1 MLPKEYWTKATHSMH
16 KLEVCTCGFWDVLM
30 DRHAHYTPLHIWD
43 GVNIVQVLQTIL
55 QIPAIKLGTN
65 VCHFKRHFSML
76 QISCIVYY
84 CCCIL
89 SETQVELYNF
99 MAKDNVPFHS
109 VIFPS
114 SLLGTGQPWTVVKHL
129 CATGKLPHWRTW
141 CFICLLMLF
150 C

>member
-1 MLPKEYWTKATHSMH
+1 
-16 KLEVCTCGFWDVLM
+16 
-30 DRHAHYTPLHIWD
+30 
-43 GVNIVQVLQTIL
+43 
-55 QIPAIKLGTN
+55 
-65 VCHFKRHFSML
+65 ML

-114 SLLGTGQPWTVVKHL
+114 SLLGTDQPWTVVKHL
-129 CATGKLPHWRTW
+129 CATGKLPH
-141 CFICLLMLF
+141 
-150 C
+150 